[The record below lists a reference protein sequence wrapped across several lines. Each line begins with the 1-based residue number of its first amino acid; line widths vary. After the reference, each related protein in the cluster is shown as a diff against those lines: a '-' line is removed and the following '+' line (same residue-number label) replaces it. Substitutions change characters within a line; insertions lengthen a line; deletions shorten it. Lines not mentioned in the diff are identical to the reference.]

1 MNKLAL
7 REKSG
12 DWIYYLTSLTYK
24 EVNDYVK
31 KVDDELHTS
40 KSLSDMIQR
49 SLTDNVAK
57 IAKYIEKQ
65 PEHFLMH

>member
-24 EVNDYVK
+24 EVSEHVK
-31 KVDDELHTS
+31 RINDELHTS
-40 KSLSDMIQR
+40 KTL
-49 SLTDNVAK
+49 
-57 IAKYIEKQ
+57 
-65 PEHFLMH
+65 